1 MKKFENEVCS
11 YALSIELNYYGIK
24 IEPCFYWFK
33 EFDEKDP
40 VLIDYRSDLLYTS
53 TKIIPAYTV
62 GELGELLL
70 EVVFKYSVY
79 IYPKQYKLFNGRDDF
94 GTCEAMS
101 EADLRAY
108 MLIRAIECIKMGVER
123 L

>member
-11 YALSIELNYYGIK
+11 YDWSIELENYRIK

-33 EFDEKDP
+33 EFDDEDP
-40 VLIDYRSDLLYTS
+40 VLIDYRSDLLYSS

-70 EVVFKYSVY
+70 EIVSKYSVY

-108 MLIRAIECIKMGVER
+108 MLIRAIDCDKMGVER
-123 L
+123 M